1 MNMKIE
7 IIWVGKTNENYFVQ
21 CIDNYVNRIVHYF
34 PLEVVE
40 IPDIKNTKN
49 IDVNELRLKE
59 GKLILKFLKNE
70 DYVILLDDKGKQY
83 TSIDFSK
90 KIESLSISS
99 KKRVVFVIGGAYGFS
114 TEVYD
119 RADDFLSLSKM
130 TFSHQMIRIL
140 LVEQIYRAL
149 TISRGEP
156 YHHEESLFFKRK

>member
-1 MNMKIE
+1 MKIG

-40 IPDIKNTKN
+40 IPDIKNAKN

-59 GKLILKFLKNE
+59 GKSILKLLKNE

-156 YHHEESLFFKRK
+156 YHHEESLFFKRR